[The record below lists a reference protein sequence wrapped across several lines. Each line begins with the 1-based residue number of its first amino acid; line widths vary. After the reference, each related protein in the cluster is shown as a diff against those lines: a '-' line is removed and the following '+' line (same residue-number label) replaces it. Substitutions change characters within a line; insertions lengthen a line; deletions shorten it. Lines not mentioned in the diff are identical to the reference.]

1 MNIETVFLDAGGVLV
16 NPNWERVADAMA
28 RHGVDV
34 SAAALAAA
42 EPHAKRQLDTGQ
54 AVQATSDSTRGWLYF
69 NLVLG
74 HAGVSLSAGT
84 EAALRELAE
93 YHARS
98 NLWESVPAEVPDALD
113 RLRQSGRRLVVVSNA
128 NGTLRAHFARLGLAE
143 RFDVLVDSCDEG
155 VEKPDP
161 RIFRLAL
168 ERSGARAETTL
179 HAGDFYHVDVVG
191 ARAAGLE
198 AWLVDAAGLYADHDV
213 PRVPSLA
220 ALVDRLLGDGNGGPH
235 ASP

>member
-1 MNIETVFLDAGGVLV
+1 MDDALQMRVDTVFLDAGGVLV
-16 NPNWERVADAMA
+16 NPNWERVAGAMA

-54 AVQATSDSTRGWLYF
+54 AIQATSDQARGWLYF

-74 HAGVSLSAGT
+74 RAGVPLSEGT
-84 EAALRELAE
+84 EAALRELGE
-93 YHARS
+93 YHARY
-98 NLWESVPAEVPDALD
+98 NLWESVPEDVPDALD
-113 RLRQSGRRLVVVSNA
+113 RLRESGRRLVVVSNA
-128 NGTLRAHFARLGLAE
+128 NGTLRAHFARLGLAG
-143 RFDVLVDSCDEG
+143 RLDVLIDSCDEG

-161 RIFRLAL
+161 RIFQLAL
-168 ERSGARAETTL
+168 ERSGARPDTTL

-198 AWLVDAAGLYADHDV
+198 AWLIDAAGLYADHDV
-213 PRVPSLA
+213 TRVPSLA
-220 ALVDRLLGDGNGGPH
+220 ALVDRLL
-235 ASP
+235 AA